1 MNSIYKYTTYRSD
14 FFDNFYLKLSCF
26 GEFND
31 PFEMVM
37 GNYLISIPEEEV
49 EEIISCSNNLQD
61 GASYI
66 DAYFDAQCGV
76 RASTGVVCFTTKYD
90 NLLMWAHYANNH
102 SGICIEFDSSAN
114 HFNGKFKDDYYE
126 DIGILKKV
134 SYQLERPSYIE
145 PQELE
150 NNTSSWFVK
159 SPEWEYEEEQRILI
173 SLDMAKY
180 DSDKSMYFFELEPSI
195 IKSIILGCQMKKS
208 EKDEI
213 FNKCQKFGISVK
225 ESFIHSHQF
234 KLDIIDYHP
243 KNHNKYFNELNLN
256 RITKWK

>member
-1 MNSIYKYTTYRSD
+1 
-14 FFDNFYLKLSCF
+14 
-26 GEFND
+26 
-31 PFEMVM
+31 
-37 GNYLISIPEEEV
+37 
-49 EEIISCSNNLQD
+49 
-61 GASYI
+61 
-66 DAYFDAQCGV
+66 
-76 RASTGVVCFTTKYD
+76 
-90 NLLMWAHYANNH
+90 
-102 SGICIEFDSSAN
+102 
-114 HFNGKFKDDYYE
+114 
-126 DIGILKKV
+126 
-134 SYQLERPSYIE
+134 
-145 PQELE
+145 
-150 NNTSSWFVK
+150 
-159 SPEWEYEEEQRILI
+159 
-173 SLDMAKY
+173 MAKY